1 VHTTFDGRTFEFQ
14 LGISL
19 YDEAYG
25 TFYGNTVGIKHLVC
39 VFGVCVCMCVCM
51 CVCVCVRECGCGCAW
66 GGGQATSFA
75 PGCIMQVQVS
85 RNLMFVWLHGCIV
98 VWLYGC
104 MVVWLHGYGCMV
116 MVVWLFGCVV
126 VWLHGCMVVWLHGCM
141 VVWLYG
147 CMVVWLHGRMVV
159 WLYGCMVVWLHGC
172 MVVWLYVLFHT
183 YIYRSRLN
191 PTRSK
196 TRWSHLLV
204 HIRSDDMPANACQRW
219 CVVLALVLF
228 SETFRCGSGVS
239 EGMFA
244 VFYHDTVSS
253 LVS

>member
-1 VHTTFDGRTFEFQ
+1 MHTTFDGRTFEFQ

-104 MVVWLHGYGCMV
+104 MVVWLHG
-116 MVVWLFGCVV
+116 
-126 VWLHGCMVVWLHGCM
+126 
-141 VVWLYG
+141 
-147 CMVVWLHGRMVV
+147 
-159 WLYGCMVVWLHGC
+159 C